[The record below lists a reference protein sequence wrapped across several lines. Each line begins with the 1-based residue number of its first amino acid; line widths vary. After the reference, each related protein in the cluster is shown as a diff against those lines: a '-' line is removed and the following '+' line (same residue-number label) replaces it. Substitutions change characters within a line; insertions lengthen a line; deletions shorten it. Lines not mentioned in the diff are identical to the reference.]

1 MAMVL
6 RALRARPAKTPMPG
20 PFVPDD
26 PVGMYE
32 GTQVVA
38 LADRRSNDIDV
49 VLLWARRTGRLW
61 VNVTHRA
68 TGRMARIDATP
79 ANALDVFHH
88 PFAHAA
94 D

>member
-1 MAMVL
+1 MREL
-6 RALRARPAKTPMPG
+6 RSWRWQTGGRT
-20 PFVPDD
+20 
-26 PVGMYE
+26 
-32 GTQVVA
+32 T
-38 LADRRSNDIDV
+38 SSV

-68 TGRMARIDATP
+68 TGRIARIDATP
-79 ANALDVFHH
+79 SNALDVFHH

>member
-1 MAMVL
+1 MAMVM
-6 RALRARPAKTPMPG
+6 RALRTRPAKTPMPG

-26 PVGMYE
+26 PVVMYE

-38 LADRRSNDIDV
+38 LADRRSNDLDV
-49 VLLWARRTGRLW
+49 VLVWARRTGRLW

-68 TGRMARIDATP
+68 TGRIARIDATP

>member
-1 MAMVL
+1 MVMRTL
-6 RALRARPAKTPMPG
+6 RTRAANTPMPG
-20 PFVPDD
+20 ALVPDD
-26 PVGMYE
+26 PVMMYE
-32 GTQVVA
+32 GKPVVA

-68 TGRMARIDATP
+68 TGRIARIDATP